1 VAGEEGGEM
10 QEGLREFFEHP
21 LLRPGALR
29 YRRYQEEIVGEAA
42 KRNTLVVL
50 PTGLGKTVIFT
61 LLAVRLLHLHR
72 TGRVLVMAP
81 TRPLV
86 IQHARSFV
94 SSVRLLP
101 EELRVLTGRVDP
113 EERGRAWR
121 EGRVFFATPEVVRND
136 LEGGRLS
143 LGDFLLLVFDE
154 CHRAVKDYAYTLVAQ
169 RYLAECPH
177 PLVLG
182 LTASPGSS
190 PERMEAICRAL
201 GIEHVEYRTELDA
214 DVNPYVYP
222 VEVSWCRVPL
232 PPEYSPLSSLL
243 REMREERIRWLWEH
257 GYLRVPPS
265 RVTRRI
271 LLGLGEE
278 LRRRMGRE
286 RGGALFTALRHYSL
300 SLTLSHALE
309 LLESQGP
316 SVLRSFLSRVEGKS
330 GERRTYALLL
340 RDPRYLRLKA
350 LLDSP
355 LPEHPKRGRL
365 LEEVRAQLEASPT
378 SRVLVFAQ
386 YRDTASELVDYLSR
400 SLGVRV
406 ERFVGQSSRG
416 GDAGLRQREQLEVL
430 DRFRRGETRVLVG
443 TSIAEE
449 GLDIPSVDLVI
460 FYEPVPSEIRY
471 IQRRGRTG
479 RFSFGRV
486 VILLSESSFDL
497 ASHFSSR
504 RKVKRMLALA
514 RELDR
519 RLQPI
524 LRLSVPSPDPMGEEE
539 LSDPRRDQPF
549 EVREG

>member
-1 VAGEEGGEM
+1 M
-10 QEGLREFFEHP
+10 QEGLTFFQHP
-21 LLRPGALR
+21 LLRPGVLR
-29 YRRYQEEIVGEAA
+29 YRRYQEEIVREALR
-42 KRNTLVVL
+42 RNTLVIL
-50 PTGLGKTVIFT
+50 PTGLGKTVIFI
-61 LLAVRLLHLHR
+61 LVAVHLLHRHR
-72 TGRVLVMAP
+72 SGRVLVMAP

-101 EELRVLTGRVDP
+101 EELRVLTGRVRP
-113 EERGRAWR
+113 EEREDGWGK
-121 EGRVFFATPEVVRND
+121 GRVFFATPEVVRND

-143 LGDFLLLVFDE
+143 LRDFLLLVFDE
-154 CHRAVKDYAYTLVAQ
+154 CHRAVKDYAYTAVAQ
-169 RYLAECPH
+169 RYLTECPH

-182 LTASPGSS
+182 LTASPGSL
-190 PERMEAICRAL
+190 PERIEAICRAL
-201 GIEHVEYRTELDA
+201 GIEHVEYRTEFDA

-243 REMREERIRWLWEH
+243 KEMREEKVRWLWEH

-265 RVTRRI
+265 RVTRKV

-278 LRRRMGRE
+278 LRGRRGE
-286 RGGALFTALRHYSL
+286 AGSLFTALRYYSL
-300 SLTLSHALE
+300 SLTLFHALE

-316 SVLRSFLSRVEGKS
+316 SVLRSFLERLERRS

-350 LLDSP
+350 LLESP
-355 LPEHPKRGRL
+355 LPEHPKRRRL
-365 LEEVRAQLEASPT
+365 VEEVRAQLEASPQ
-378 SRVLVFAQ
+378 SRVLVFTQ
-386 YRDTASELVDYLSR
+386 YRDTASELAEHLSR

-406 ERFVGQSSRG
+406 ERFVGQSRKARDS
-416 GDAGLRQREQLEVL
+416 GLRQREQLEVL
-430 DRFRRGETRVLVG
+430 ERFRRGETRVLVG

-449 GLDIPSVDLVI
+449 GLDIPSVDLVV

-486 VILLSESSFDL
+486 LILLSESSFDL

-504 RKVKRMLALA
+504 RKVKRMLALV